1 MLERVPVLR
10 RARKEEMATEVKGR
24 ESPSRAEEGKGDA
37 RRGDAREEKMEEKV
51 EEKTARSF

>member
-24 ESPSRAEEGKGDA
+24 ESPSRVEEGKGDA
-37 RRGDAREEKMEEKV
+37 RRGDAREEK
-51 EEKTARSF
+51 TARSF